1 MAKNVVKYSENIGN
15 TAKQQATNI
24 FKDHIKNGDY
34 SMLLPIVGLPIRAQ
48 DGFSA
53 LVNGGTVADDALYN
67 SAQQFYKDYYDAGL
81 TADDLDNY
89 LTTLYRADKI
99 DTKTYKNAINS
110 LDRYQETHDEDSSIL
125 SQTWWDAWTSRM
137 NKKELAQLYE
147 AMTEGLNVYDNV
159 NTMTIDELAKGV
171 RDGVLAN
178 APTISGP
185 PAPNYNVVRTG
196 TPDSFPV
203 GTVPLWTGQELAD
216 LNKTNYD
223 PNHYYDIIKQGTEAN
238 VLRDRFGVDQ
248 RDIASRTQDSRLNA
262 SYLDNIR
269 NIKAESIAAGATR
282 GARAANEMLATNKA
296 ISGYA
301 DTQNKVRQTNY
312 GAMLDS
318 LLDDASAKIT
328 AQEYFNNLANTRYN
342 EGVQFYANDTDSQG
356 QELLTDAELYS
367 ADVQD
372 RAQAAY
378 ANALMDAAYNKASA
392 QASVAQG
399 AVNGPANEYAWW
411 LKTFDKANGNNIRK
425 SVSDMDAYI
434 FNRYTGQP
442 NVKSFLNT
450 TNK

>member
-1 MAKNVVKYSENIGN
+1 MAKEITKFSEIPHNNWAYPSYLQFHDYLKEYNLTPEDVINYVN
-15 TAKQQATNI
+15 TL
-24 FKDHIKNGDY
+24 Y
-34 SMLLPIVGLPIRAQ
+34 
-48 DGFSA
+48 
-53 LVNGGTVADDALYN
+53 VNGRLDKDLY
-67 SAQQFYKDYYDAGL
+67 S
-81 TADDLDNY
+81 
-89 LTTLYRADKI
+89 
-99 DTKTYKNAINS
+99 KTINS
-110 LDRYQETHDEDSSIL
+110 LEKYEKKYADDKSGL
-125 SQTWWDAWTSRM
+125 SRAWFEAWTSLQNQSDM
-137 NKKELAQLYE
+137 AKLYDVMAE
-147 AMTEGLNVYDNV
+147 NLDVYDNV
-159 NTMTIDELAKGV
+159 NTMTIDELAKGI
-171 RDGVLAN
+171 RDGMLAN

-301 DTQNKVRQTNY
+301 DTQNKVKQTNY
-312 GAMLDS
+312 NAMLDS
-318 LLDDASAKIT
+318 LLADASAKIT

-342 EGVQFYANDTDSQG
+342 EGIQFYANDTDSQG

-399 AVNGPANEYAWW
+399 AVNGAANEYAW
-411 LKTFDKANGNNIRK
+411 LFNTFAKANNNNIPRT
-425 SVSDMDAYI
+425 VSDMDSYI
-434 FNRYTGQP
+434 FNRYTGQ
-442 NVKSFLNT
+442 NNLKNFYNAV
-450 TNK
+450 NK

>member
-1 MAKNVVKYSENIGN
+1 MAKDVVKYSDNLKTYWERLADNSRDLWSKGQGLNI
-15 TAKQQATNI
+15 
-24 FKDHIKNGDY
+24 
-34 SMLLPIVGLPIRAQ
+34 P
-48 DGFSA
+48 
-53 LVNGGTVADDALYN
+53 
-67 SAQQFYKDYYDAGL
+67 AQQINQFMSLVDTVGQTAYPSYAQFHEAYKQKGL

-89 LTTLYRADKI
+89 LTTLYRSGRLDL
-99 DTKTYKNAINS
+99 DTYKDALNS
-110 LDRYQETHDEDSSIL
+110 LDLYEEKYGNASKDLPGAFAKEWFDFFSSGK
-125 SQTWWDAWTSRM
+125 S
-137 NKKELAQLYE
+137 KKEIAKLYE
-147 AMTEGLNVYDNV
+147 AMTEGLDVYDNID
-159 NTMTIDELAKGV
+159 TMTIDELA
-171 RDGVLAN
+171 DGIRNNIIAN

-196 TPDSFPV
+196 TPDGFPV

-296 ISGYA
+296 ISNYA

-312 GAMLDS
+312 DAMLDS
-318 LLDDASAKIT
+318 LLDDAAAKIT

-342 EGVQFYANDTDSQG
+342 EGIQFYANDTDSQG

-399 AVNGPANEYAWW
+399 AVNGPANEYAWL

-442 NVKSFLNT
+442 NIKNFANAI
-450 TNK
+450 NK

>member
-1 MAKNVVKYSENIGN
+1 MAKDVVKYSDNLKTYWERLADNSRDLWSKGQGLNI
-15 TAKQQATNI
+15 
-24 FKDHIKNGDY
+24 
-34 SMLLPIVGLPIRAQ
+34 P
-48 DGFSA
+48 
-53 LVNGGTVADDALYN
+53 
-67 SAQQFYKDYYDAGL
+67 AQQINQFMSLVDTVGQTAYPSYAQFHEAYKQKGL

-89 LTTLYRADKI
+89 LTTLYRSGRLDL
-99 DTKTYKNAINS
+99 DTYKDALNS
-110 LDRYQETHDEDSSIL
+110 LDLYEEKYGNASKDLPGAFAKERFDFFSSGK
-125 SQTWWDAWTSRM
+125 S
-137 NKKELAQLYE
+137 KKEIAKLYE
-147 AMTEGLNVYDNV
+147 AMTEGLDVYDNI
-159 NTMTIDELAKGV
+159 NTMTIDELA
-171 RDGVLAN
+171 DGIRNSIIAN

-196 TPDSFPV
+196 TPDGFPV

-312 GAMLDS
+312 DAMLDS
-318 LLDDASAKIT
+318 LLDDAAAKIT

-342 EGVQFYANDTDSQG
+342 EGIQFYANDTDSQG

-399 AVNGPANEYAWW
+399 AVNGPANEYAWL

-434 FNRYTGQP
+434 FNRYTGQ
-442 NVKSFLNT
+442 NNIKNFANAI
-450 TNK
+450 NK

>member
-1 MAKNVVKYSENIGN
+1 MAKDVVKYSDNLKTYWERLADNSRDLWSKGQGLNI
-15 TAKQQATNI
+15 
-24 FKDHIKNGDY
+24 
-34 SMLLPIVGLPIRAQ
+34 P
-48 DGFSA
+48 
-53 LVNGGTVADDALYN
+53 
-67 SAQQFYKDYYDAGL
+67 AQQINQFISLINTIKQTAYPSYAQFHEAYKQKGL

-89 LTTLYRADKI
+89 LTTLYRSGRLDL
-99 DTKTYKNAINS
+99 DTYKDALNS
-110 LDRYQETHDEDSSIL
+110 LDLYEEKYGNASKDLPGAFAKKRFDFFSSGK
-125 SQTWWDAWTSRM
+125 S
-137 NKKELAQLYE
+137 KKEIAKLYE
-147 AMTEGLNVYDNV
+147 AMTEGLDVYDNI
-159 NTMTIDELAKGV
+159 NTMTIDELA
-171 RDGVLAN
+171 DGIRNNIIAN

-196 TPDSFPV
+196 APDSFPV

-282 GARAANEMLATNKA
+282 GARAANEMLATNKT
-296 ISGYA
+296 ISSYA

-312 GAMLDS
+312 DAMLDS
-318 LLDDASAKIT
+318 LLNDAAAKIT

-342 EGVQFYANDTDSQG
+342 EGIQFYANDTDSQG

-399 AVNGPANEYAWW
+399 AVNGPANEYAWL

-434 FNRYTGQP
+434 FNRYTGQ
-442 NVKSFLNT
+442 NSLKNFNNAI
-450 TNK
+450 NK